1 MRWKGWEKVRIERDC
16 RAGNVCGIAPVIVSA
31 SRSTDIPAFYGPWFM
46 DRLEKGYAKWVNPF
60 SGHPQ
65 YVSFEKTRLFVFWSK
80 NPAPFLNQLDKI
92 GEMGYS
98 YYVLFTL
105 NDYETERLEPHIPSL
120 ESRIDTFG
128 EVSDRIGRDR
138 VIWRFDPLILSESL
152 TPEVLLDRIEYIGEA
167 IHKKTR
173 RLIIS
178 FVDIEKYARVKRNLS
193 ASACPDAREFSI
205 SEMERLAAGL
215 EALNRRLGFDISACG
230 EKRDLSRFGIQKGRC
245 IGYDYITGEFGQDRE
260 LMSFLQPPPGT
271 DREVMIRSLKD
282 PGQRGQCGC
291 IVSKDIGQY
300 NTCMHLCSY
309 CYANASSRKVRENY
323 ARHIRMSRENGFGEA
338 ILNWQS

>member
-1 MRWKGWEKVRIERDC
+1 MMRWKGWEKVRIEREC
-16 RAGNVCGIAPVIVSA
+16 QAGNVSGIAPVIVSA

-60 SGHPQ
+60 NHHPQ

-80 NPAPFLNQLDKI
+80 NPAPFLHQLERI

-105 NDYETERLEPHIPSL
+105 NDYETEKLEPNIPSL
-120 ESRIDTFG
+120 ERRMDTFG
-128 EVSDRIGRDR
+128 EVSDRIGRGR
-138 VIWRFDPLILSESL
+138 VIWRFDPLVLSDSL
-152 TPEVLLDRIEYIGEA
+152 TPDILLDRIEHIGE
-167 IHKKTR
+167 ILHKKTL

-193 ASACPDAREFSI
+193 SSFCPDAREFSI
-205 SEMERLAAGL
+205 PEMERLAAGL
-215 EALNRRLGFDISACG
+215 ESLNRRWGLDISTCG
-230 EKRDLSRFGIQKGRC
+230 ETRDLSGFGIRGGQC
-245 IGYDYITGEFGQDRE
+245 IGYDYITGEFGQDEE
-260 LMSFLQPPPGT
+260 LMRFLRPAPDT
-271 DREVMIRSLKD
+271 DREMMIRSLKD

-309 CYANASSRKVRENY
+309 CYANASSLQARKNY
-323 ARHIRMSRENGFGEA
+323 ARYINKSRESGFGEA
-338 ILNWQS
+338 ILD